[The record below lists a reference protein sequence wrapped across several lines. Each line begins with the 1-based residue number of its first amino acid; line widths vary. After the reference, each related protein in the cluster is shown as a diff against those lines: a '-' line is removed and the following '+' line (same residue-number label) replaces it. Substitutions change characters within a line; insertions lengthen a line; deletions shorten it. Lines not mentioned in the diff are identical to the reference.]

1 LRRQLWHTSY
11 DVRRGGDVAI
21 SQPLP
26 YQLHLHALRDKERC
40 AGAACTAC
48 IILPCSCCFPFGELF
63 ADSRTDR
70 VATPQ
75 YHKRVGKSRK
85 QIVKGLTVTRQPF
98 ISFDSLTNNSYFHQ
112 SK

>member
-1 LRRQLWHTSY
+1 MAIN
-11 DVRRGGDVAI
+11 VRRGGDVAM
-21 SQPLP
+21 SQPLLD
-26 YQLHLHALRDKERC
+26 QLHLHALRDEERH

-48 IILPCSCCFPFGELF
+48 VILLCSCCFPFGELF
-63 ADSRTDR
+63 ADKTHQWI
-70 VATPQ
+70 ATPQ

-98 ISFDSLTNNSYFHQ
+98 ISFDSLTNNNDFHQ